1 LITYGDVILGNVAT
15 IDRADAYAL
24 LTDGRAVR
32 LRSATPDDWQ
42 AVHDFAATLGPDSV
56 YRRFF
61 GSPRDP
67 GVVLADLVCAPQPR
81 HGPPSHG
88 GLLAVLDGEIVG
100 LADWYRS
107 ARERAHEAEIAFA
120 VSDSLQGKG
129 VATLLAEHLMIAA
142 ERARIRVL
150 HAVTQGDN
158 RDMLGVFIGLGV
170 PVDRD
175 WSDGVCTLTIDLEL
189 DSVARA
195 TLMEAAARR
204 EGLADEAS
212 LRSLLAPGSIAVIGD
227 GEHPATRRLM
237 DELAAF
243 SGPVYYGGVEGAA
256 LPPDARPELAIV
268 TSPPERAVAAARR
281 CAERGVRALIVTAT
295 GFDREQGL
303 ALLAACRGSGMRL
316 VGPGSLGVAAP
327 HGADGFSALLSATAP
342 EPGPAGVAV
351 QSGGVGLALLSHL
364 DRLGVGVSTF
374 AAVGEKYDVSAN
386 DLLLHWE
393 HDSDTKLGLLHVES
407 FGNPR
412 KFAHTAR
419 RLSRLI
425 PLLAVDPEQSPS
437 QARTALY
444 AQAGIIA
451 VPSLGALVDAAALV
465 AHQPLPRGRRLAVI
479 GNTHGMAS
487 LTVQACIKAGFEV
500 THAIDA
506 TPAAD
511 AAKLLSHVTH
521 VFEHA
526 EDDPDRPESVLL
538 ALAPATPELTG
549 LEVVMDAVPAGVP
562 VLAVLAEQPES
573 VAVQR
578 CGAPHEHVLPC
589 YNDAAAAADALTAA
603 RRAGRVKALSPT
615 RIEYPEGIDLVALR
629 SIVEAGLKHDGDGRE
644 LLPAES
650 DELLSALGI
659 DPAGSARLGP
669 DAREASVTAWQ
680 DKVFGPVLFG
690 LSDLW
695 RQPVTMLAPVDPG
708 TAESVAARVAGQ
720 PAPALA
726 DLYRRVAAL
735 VDACPEVASFRLD
748 VEFDEARLRRGEIVT
763 VLAPAESQNPHLR
776 RLRRAPVE

>member
-1 LITYGDVILGNVAT
+1 MTT

-32 LRSATPDDWQ
+32 LRSATPADWQ

-67 GVVLADLVCAPQPR
+67 GVILADLVCAPQPE
-81 HGPPSHG
+81 HGPPTHG

-100 LADWYRS
+100 LADWYR
-107 ARERAHEAEIAFA
+107 AADDRTDEAEMAFA
-120 VSDSLQGKG
+120 VSDGLQGKG

-142 ERARIRVL
+142 ERARIRLL
-150 HAVTQGDN
+150 HAITQGDN
-158 RDMLGVFIGLGV
+158 RDMLGVFIALGV
-170 PVDRD
+170 PVRRN

-195 TLMEAAARR
+195 TLMESAAKR

-212 LRSLLAPGSIAVIGD
+212 LRSLLAPGSIAVVGD
-227 GEHPATRRLM
+227 VAHPATRRLM

-243 SGPVYYGGVEGAA
+243 SGPVYHGGVEGAD
-256 LPPDARPELAIV
+256 LPDDARPELAIV
-268 TSPPERAVAAARR
+268 TSPPDRAVAAARR

-303 ALLAACRGSGMRL
+303 ALLAACRDNGIRL

-327 HGADGFSALLSATAP
+327 HGAEGFSALLSATAP
-342 EPGPAGVAV
+342 DPGPAGVAV

-364 DRLGVGVSTF
+364 ERLGIGVSSF

-393 HDSDTKLGLLHVES
+393 QDSDTKLGLLHVES

-451 VPSLGALVDAAALV
+451 VPSLGALVDAAALA
-465 AHQPLPRGRRLAVI
+465 AHQPLPRGRRVAVI
-479 GNTHGMAS
+479 GNTHGMVS
-487 LTVQACIKAGFEV
+487 LAVQACIKAGFEV
-500 THAIDA
+500 TDAVDA
-506 TPAAD
+506 TPSAD
-511 AAKLLSHVTH
+511 AGKLAEHLAHA
-521 VFEHA
+521 FEHG
-526 EDDPDRPESVLL
+526 DDDSDLPESVLL
-538 ALAPATPELTG
+538 ALAPATPELTN
-549 LEVVMDAVPAGVP
+549 LDVVMDTVPAGIP

-573 VAVQR
+573 VAVR
-578 CGAPHEHVLPC
+578 HCGARHEHVLPC

-603 RRAGRVKALSPT
+603 RRAARVKVLST
-615 RIEYPEGIDLVALR
+615 RIEYPAGIDLAALR
-629 SIVEAGLKHDGDGRE
+629 DVVEAGLKHDGEGRE
-644 LLPAES
+644 LLPSES
-650 DELLSALGI
+650 DALLGALGV
-659 DPAGSARLGP
+659 DPARSARLGP
-669 DAREASVTAWQ
+669 QAREASVTAWQ
-680 DKVFGPVLFG
+680 DRVFGPVLFG

-695 RQPVTMLAPVDPG
+695 RQPVTMLAPVDTG
-708 TAESVAARVAGQ
+708 TAESVAARVAGE
-720 PAPALA
+720 PAPVLA
-726 DLYRRVAAL
+726 DLFRRVAAL
-735 VDACPEVASFRLD
+735 IDACPEISSFRLD
-748 VEFDEARLRRGEIVT
+748 VEFDESVVRRGEVVT
-763 VLAPAESQNPHLR
+763 LLAPAESQNPHLR

>member
-1 LITYGDVILGNVAT
+1 MTT

-32 LRSATPDDWQ
+32 LRSAVPGDWQ
-42 AVHDFAATLGPDSV
+42 AVHDFAASLGPDSV

-67 GVVLADLVCAPQPR
+67 GVILADLVCAPQPES
-81 HGPPSHG
+81 GPPSHG
-88 GLLAVLDGEIVG
+88 GLLAVLDGEVVG
-100 LADWYRS
+100 LADWYR
-107 ARERAHEAEIAFA
+107 AGRERADEAEIAFA
-120 VSDSLQGKG
+120 VSDALQGRG

-142 ERARIRVL
+142 ERAGIRRL

-158 RDMLGVFIGLGV
+158 RDMLGVFVALGV

-175 WSDGVCTLTIDLEL
+175 WSDGVCTLTIDLDL
-189 DSVARA
+189 DSAARVA
-195 TLMEAAARR
+195 LLEAAAKR

-227 GEHPATRRLM
+227 VAHPATRRLM
-237 DELAAF
+237 DELAPF
-243 SGPVYYGGVEGAA
+243 SGPVYYGGVEGAE
-256 LPPDARPELAIV
+256 LPEDARPELAVV
-268 TSPPERAVAAARR
+268 TSPPHRAAAAARR

-303 ALLAACRGSGMRL
+303 ELLKACRAEGMRL

-327 HGADGFSALLSATAP
+327 HGAEGFSALLSATAP
-342 EPGPAGVAV
+342 DPGPAGVAV

-364 DRLGVGVSTF
+364 DRLGIGVSTF

-393 HDSDTKLGLLHVES
+393 QDSDTKLGLLHVES

-451 VPSLGALVDAAALV
+451 VPSLGALVDAAALA
-465 AHQPLPRGRRLAVI
+465 AHQPLPAGRRVAVI
-479 GNTHGMAS
+479 GNTHGMVS
-487 LTVQACIKAGFEV
+487 LAVQACLHSGFEV
-500 THAIDA
+500 THAVDA
-506 TPAAD
+506 TPSAD
-511 AAKLLSHVTH
+511 AAKLAEHVTLA
-521 VFEHA
+521 FETDG
-526 EDDPDRPESVLL
+526 ETPESVLL
-538 ALAPATPELTG
+538 ALAPATPELTR
-549 LEVVMDAVPAGVP
+549 LDPVLDAVPTGIPA
-562 VLAVLAEQPES
+562 LAVVADQPES
-573 VAVQR
+573 VAVR
-578 CGAPHEHVLPC
+578 RHGAGQEYVLPC
-589 YNDAAAAADALTAA
+589 YNDAAAAADALTAV
-603 RRAGRVKALSPT
+603 RRAARVKKLSA
-615 RIEYPEGIDLVALR
+615 RIEYPEGIDVSALR
-629 SIVEAGLKHDGDGRE
+629 ALVESILKRDPEGRE
-644 LLPAES
+644 LLPTENAELFDS
-650 DELLSALGI
+650 LGI
-659 DPAGSARLGP
+659 GPARSARPGL
-669 DAREASVTAWQ
+669 DAGEATVTAWQ

-695 RQPVTMLAPVDPG
+695 RQPVTMLAPVDTG
-708 TAESVAARVAGQ
+708 TAESVAARIAGA

-726 DLYRRVAAL
+726 DLLRRVAAL
-735 VDACPEVASFRLD
+735 VDACPEIASFRLD
-748 VEFDEARLRRGEIVT
+748 VEFDETAVRRGECVT
-763 VLAPAESQNPHLR
+763 LVAPAESQNPYLR

>member
-1 LITYGDVILGNVAT
+1 MTT

-42 AVHDFAATLGPDSV
+42 AVHDFVAALGPDSI

-67 GVVLADLVCAPQPR
+67 GEILANLVCAPQPE
-81 HGPPSHG
+81 HGPPTHG
-88 GLLAVLDGEIVG
+88 GLLAVLDGEVVG

-107 ARERAHEAEIAFA
+107 GKEKSDEAEIAFA
-120 VSDSLQGKG
+120 VADELQGKG

-142 ERARIRVL
+142 ERAHIRRL
-150 HAVTQGDN
+150 HAITQGDN
-158 RDMLGVFIGLGV
+158 RDMLGVFIALGV
-170 PVDRD
+170 PVDRS

-189 DSVARA
+189 DSAART
-195 TLMEAAARR
+195 TLMEVAAKR
-204 EGLADEAS
+204 EALADEAS

-227 GEHPATRRLM
+227 VAHPATRRLM
-237 DELAAF
+237 DELSVF
-243 SGPVYYGGVEGAA
+243 SGPVYFGGVEGAD
-256 LPPDARPELAIV
+256 LPDDARPELAVV
-268 TSPPERAVAAARR
+268 TSPPDRAVAAARR
-281 CAERGVRALIVTAT
+281 CAGLGVRALIVTAT

-303 ALLAACRGSGMRL
+303 ALLKACRDNGIRL

-327 HGADGFSALLSATAP
+327 HGAEGFSALLSATAP
-342 EPGPAGVAV
+342 DPGPAGVAV

-364 DRLGVGVSTF
+364 DRLGIGVSTF

-393 HDSDTKLGLLHVES
+393 QDSDTKLGLLHVES

-451 VPSLGALVDAAALV
+451 VPSLGALVDAAALA
-465 AHQPLPRGRRLAVI
+465 AHQPLPGGRRLAVI
-479 GNTHGMAS
+479 GNTHGMVS
-487 LTVQACIKAGFEV
+487 LAVQACLHAGFDV

-506 TPAAD
+506 TPSAD
-511 AAKLLSHVTH
+511 ATKLVAYIGQI
-521 VFEHA
+521 FESSEEEA
-526 EDDPDRPESVLL
+526 DSDSDLPESLLL
-538 ALAPATPELTG
+538 ALAPATPELRS
-549 LEVVMDAVPAGVP
+549 LDAVMDAVPSGIP

-573 VAVQR
+573 VAVRR
-578 CGAPHEHVLPC
+578 CGARHEHMLPC
-589 YNDAAAAADALTAA
+589 YNDAAAAAGALTAV
-603 RRAGRVKALSPT
+603 RRAARVKQLSA
-615 RIEYPEGIDLVALR
+615 RIEYPPGIDLAALR
-629 SIVEAGLKHDGDGRE
+629 GVVEASLKDDGVGRE
-644 LLPAES
+644 LLPAEN
-650 DELLSALGI
+650 DELLTALGI
-659 DPAGSARLGP
+659 APGGPRLGP
-669 DAREASVTAWQ
+669 GAGEASVTAWQ
-680 DKVFGPVLFG
+680 DKIFGPVLFG
-690 LSDLW
+690 LSDAW
-695 RQPVTMLAPVDPG
+695 RQPVTMLAPVDTG
-708 TAESVAARVAGQ
+708 TAESVAARVAGE

-726 DLYRRVAAL
+726 DLFRRVAAL
-735 VDACPEVASFRLD
+735 VDACPEVSSFRLD
-748 VEFDEARLRRGEIVT
+748 VEFDESGVRRGDCFT
-763 VLAPAESQNPHLR
+763 RLAPAESQNPYLR